1 MLRWLSAPLLS
12 VTLLAPAVAWPCSL
26 IDRPA
31 RLEVLAG
38 PPSPMLTD
46 AGGDAA
52 APGKPALS
60 NLDVTLI
67 DSPCDGRGAACPQ
80 LDVLR
85 VNVAASD
92 DQTPVERLRYVA
104 YFGATTEEAAARAE
118 PEVVFFADRDAPT
131 RISAWLG
138 LAGARSGRHF
148 QRAQLCFALAAVDEA
163 ANVGPRSD
171 VTCVDTTDHAAAT
184 STIVQGAP
192 CVLGCGGCGSTGS
205 IAPLALLALAA
216 WRRRRR

>member
-1 MLRWLSAPLLS
+1 MLRLISVPLLS
-12 VTLLAPAVAWPCSL
+12 ATLLAPAVAWPCSL
-26 IDRPA
+26 IDLPTS
-31 RLEVLAG
+31 LDVLAG
-38 PPSPMLTD
+38 PPTPLLTD
-46 AGGDAA
+46 AGRDTT
-52 APGKPALS
+52 APGKPVLS
-60 NLDVTLI
+60 NLNVTLI

-104 YFGATTEEAAARAE
+104 WFGATTAEAAARAE
-118 PEVVFFADRDAPT
+118 PEVVFFSDRDAPT

-138 LAGARSGRHF
+138 LAGSRSGQHF

-171 VTCVDTTDHAAAT
+171 VTCVDTTDRAAAT
-184 STIVQGAP
+184 TTVVQGAP
-192 CVLGCGGCGSTGS
+192 CVLGCGGCGSAGS
-205 IAPLALLALAA
+205 VAPLAVLALAA